1 MVGPTFVGCLQLF
14 RVSRITLGD
23 KDFFLLMKKI
33 YLVLGIVEKKPYLCT
48 IHLGIT
54 YKVQIITYSFKI

>member
-1 MVGPTFVGCLQLF
+1 MSFHWEVGRCMGQIIACG
-14 RVSRITLGD
+14 R
-23 KDFFLLMKKI
+23 KDLFLLMKKI